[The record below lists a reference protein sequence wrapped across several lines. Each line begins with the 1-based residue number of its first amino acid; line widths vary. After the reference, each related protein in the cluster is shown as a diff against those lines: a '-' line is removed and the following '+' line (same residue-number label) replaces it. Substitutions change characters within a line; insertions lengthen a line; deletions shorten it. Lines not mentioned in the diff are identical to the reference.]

1 MSLPEQSKVKD
12 FKGWA
17 DTVSGTTWTTKSGN
31 SKPPESIPAY
41 ISVIITT
48 SIDRVDDKGEKAKVR
63 GNIVG
68 HAILRVD
75 SPYKDE
81 PGKPVYGVVVAV
93 IP

>member
-1 MSLPEQSKVKD
+1 VKD

-17 DTVSGTTWTTKSGN
+17 DTVNGTTWTTKSGN
-31 SKPPESIPAY
+31 SKPPETIPTY
-41 ISVIITT
+41 ISVIITS
-48 SIDRVDDKGEKAKVR
+48 SIERGDDKAKIG

-68 HAILRVD
+68 RAILRVD
-75 SPYKDE
+75 SAYKDE